1 MKRSWCLGP
10 LSLLALATSCAGG
23 ELDGGGSSAVDPAA
37 PITLTSADATVVVGT
52 SPFSLEVRKPSGE
65 VLLSSIERPGQ
76 PFAPVAA
83 THDEPFYAARSLPG
97 WDGYEAG
104 EAPWRHATQAR
115 VVTKQLGTLTLAVEG
130 PGVAADVTI
139 QLVGPRVKLR
149 VAAREPD
156 GASSLNKAALSFAS
170 PPDERFFGMGER
182 FASSNHRGFSLYS
195 YAEEGG
201 LAGGESAS
209 PGQPR
214 PYPNG
219 PSMTYFPV
227 PFFLST
233 RGYGVHLATT
243 YRTELHFASE
253 GEDAWRAAVNA
264 DHLDLTVYVADDPL
278 KTLFNYTEDTGR
290 PVVPSPWAFGLRR
303 RVGVNAKVGDE
314 LEHVLMRKKKIPCT
328 GIDDAVHFLPALS
341 QLGRE
346 AQLQQ
351 WTTELHA
358 LGYKAFAYNNP
369 YVASGEP
376 SAAADFAHG
385 EAEGLFI
392 KGPDGKPALTNF
404 ISGKLLTLATIDLT
418 NPAAVSWFQDLLRRT
433 LALGYDGWMHD
444 FGEYVPRDA
453 VLFDGRRGDE
463 FHNAFPVLSAKA
475 AHELMEKERPGDYL
489 FFVRSGGA
497 GTQRYT
503 PAVWGGDAEAT
514 FDDTQGLPS
523 AVRSGVS
530 LSMSGVPYWGSDMT
544 GFKCLTPDARD
555 KDVFLRWVEVGAVSP
570 IMMEQNA
577 CSNPVS
583 PGKTKWSLWRDDET
597 TDVYRKWASLHTR
610 LQPYF
615 LVLAWEASETG
626 APLMR
631 HPFLVHPREPG
642 AWAVDD
648 AFWLGDALYAAPV
661 VRRARTERTLW
672 LPPGRFIDLDDGVPY
687 SGGEEITVPAPLAKL
702 PLFLA
707 ADRLLPLLDAS
718 IDTLAPASDPSVVT
732 PDKVADRLDVVV
744 ALSPSGE
751 ATRTLADGTTLT
763 ARRVPDAGN
772 PAGLSEA
779 KADAIADC
787 SSCYLSS
794 KRAGLARAQVTG
806 ALSATSDVTFG
817 QVRLMASGPRA
828 RRVRWDVTLLE

>member
-1 MKRSWCLGP
+1 MSRTW
-10 LSLLALATSCAGG
+10 SLASLTLLTLATSCRGG
-23 ELDGGGSSAVDPAA
+23 ELDGSAPAADPDA
-37 PITLTSADATVVVGT
+37 PITLTSADATVVIGVA
-52 SPFSLEVRKPSGE
+52 PFSLEIRRPSGE
-65 VLLSSIERPGQ
+65 ALLSSFERPGE
-76 PFAPVAA
+76 PFAALA
-83 THDEPFYAARSLPG
+83 GTHDEPFYAARSLPG

-104 EAPWRHATQAR
+104 EAPWRHATRAR
-115 VVTKQLGTLTLAVEG
+115 VVTRRQGAVTLAVEG
-130 PGVAADVTI
+130 PDVAADVE
-139 QLVGPRVKLR
+139 VEVAGPRVKLR
-149 VAAREPD
+149 VATRERD
-156 GASSLNKAALSFAS
+156 GKTPLDKATLAFSS
-170 PPDERFFGMGER
+170 PPDEHFFGMGER
-182 FASSNHRGFSLYS
+182 FAASDHRGFSLYS

-201 LAGGESAS
+201 LAGGEAAT
-209 PGQPR
+209 PAKTKPF
-214 PYPNG
+214 PNG

-253 GEDAWRAAVNA
+253 GQEAWRAAVNA
-264 DHLDLTVYVADDPL
+264 GHLDLTVYVADDPL
-278 KTLFNYTEDTGR
+278 KTLDRFTEDTGR
-290 PVVPSPWAFGLRR
+290 PLVPSPWVFGLRR
-303 RVGVNAKVGDE
+303 RVGVDAKVGDE

-346 AQLQQ
+346 DALRQ
-351 WTTELHA
+351 WTTGLHA

-369 YVASGEP
+369 YIASGEP

-385 EAEGLFI
+385 KAQGLFI
-392 KGPDGKPALTNF
+392 KGPDGQPALTTF

-418 NPAAVSWFQDLLRRT
+418 NPAAVSWFQELLRRT

-497 GTQRYT
+497 GTQRYA

-555 KDVFLRWVEVGAVSP
+555 KDVFLRWVQVGAVSP

-577 CSNPVS
+577 CANPVS
-583 PGKTKWSLWRDDET
+583 PGKTKWSLWNDDET
-597 TDVYRKWASLHTR
+597 IDVYRRWASLHTR

-615 LVLAWEASETG
+615 LVLAREASETG

-631 HPFLVHPREPG
+631 HPFLVHPREPS

-661 VRRARTERTLW
+661 VRRARTERSVW
-672 LPPGRFIDLDDGVPY
+672 LPPGDFVDLDDGERYV
-687 SGGEEITVPAPLAKL
+687 GGATVTVPAPLAKL

-707 ADRLLPLLDAS
+707 ANRLLPLLDAS
-718 IDTLAPASDPSVVT
+718 IDTLAPATDPSVVT
-732 PDKVADRLDVVV
+732 PERVADRLDVVV

-772 PAGLSEA
+772 PAGLTEV
-779 KADAIADC
+779 ADAAFAGC
-787 SSCYLSS
+787 ASCYVSS
-794 KRAGLARAQVTG
+794 TRAGLARTRVTG
-806 ALSATSDVTFG
+806 ALAASSDVTFG
-817 QVRLMASGPRA
+817 QLRLTATGPRA
-828 RRVRWDVTLLE
+828 RRVRWDVTHLP